1 MGVKSINARDNNISL
16 IKKNTD
22 NEKNIKTLPTEDIDF
37 KLINLKK
44 YIILNKPNLVN
55 KEIAYC
61 LNYYLLEY

>member
-16 IKKNTD
+16 IKKKILIMK
-22 NEKNIKTLPTEDIDF
+22 KNIKTLPTEDIDF

-55 KEIAYC
+55 K
-61 LNYYLLEY
+61 